1 MPYDTALI
9 RLVIK
14 RLTERQNWTYEQAM
28 EQFYNSETCNLVSD
42 RRTGLFTC
50 APIVIAERLEEEKV
64 FPALGS

>member
-14 RLTERQNWTYEQAM
+14 RLNERQSWTYEQAM
-28 EQFYNSETCNLVSD
+28 ELFYNSETCKLVSD

-50 APIVIAERLEEEKV
+50 APIEIAEKLEEEICT
-64 FPALGS
+64 